1 MVEAGARVGDDDR
14 ARIGECLQPGGEVR
28 RLADHRLF
36 LRRALA
42 DQIADHHQPGG
53 DADTRLKIDGPHIE
67 ASDGIDD
74 TQPSQ
79 DRALGVLLMGSRV
92 TEINQ
97 HPVAYILGHKPV
109 QLPTTPA
116 TAR

>member
-1 MVEAGARVGDDDR
+1 MTTAPGSASACSRAARFGVSPTTDCSC
-14 ARIGECLQPGGEVR
+14 AEPSP
-28 RLADHRLF
+28 
-36 LRRALA
+36 

-53 DADTRLKIDGPHIE
+53 DADTRLEIGGPHIE

-74 TQPSQ
+74 TQPSP

-109 QLPTTPA
+109 QLLTTPA